1 MPEAIIESILDTDLY
16 KLTMQQA
23 VIREFPGIDVRYDL
37 IIRTPREFRATFA
50 EELKEQIQAMAG
62 LSLTPKERDFLKEKG
77 YFFTGPYIDFL
88 SGYRFNPD
96 EVLVGQMG
104 ETIRMRIEGPWYR
117 TILWETPLMATISE
131 LYFKNEEVIPGAQRY
146 KIMADK
152 ANYLRRIGAP
162 YADFGTRRRYSK
174 RNHSMLIQACKL
186 ESPKTFIGTSNP
198 HFANIYGTKMVGTQA
213 HELYMVIGVLYGYP
227 SANRIA
233 LEKWV
238 DVYQGD
244 LGVALTDTFTTDAFF
259 PSFTTKFAKLF
270 DGIRQDSGDPI

>member
-1 MPEAIIESILDTDLY
+1 
-16 KLTMQQA
+16 
-23 VIREFPGIDVRYDL
+23 
-37 IIRTPREFRATFA
+37 
-50 EELKEQIQAMAG
+50 
-62 LSLTPKERDFLKEKG
+62 
-77 YFFTGPYIDFL
+77 
-88 SGYRFNPD
+88 
-96 EVLVGQMG
+96 
-104 ETIRMRIEGPWYR
+104 
-117 TILWETPLMATISE
+117 
-131 LYFKNEEVIPGAQRY
+131 
-146 KIMADK
+146 
-152 ANYLRRIGAP
+152 
-162 YADFGTRRRYSK
+162 
-174 RNHSMLIQACKL
+174 MLIQACKL

-270 DGIRQDSGDPI
+270 DGIRQDSGDPIEFAKKAIAHYEKLRIDPKTKTIVFSDGLNKETVKKINHFCKGKVKASFGIGTNLTNDVGVKPLNMVIKLTAVSVGGEWLPTVKLSDNPGKHTGTEEAVSFCKRTLKLK